1 MERLQENQNRES
13 SSTLEGIKKN
23 YQFYTTVSCGVFVWS
38 MVLSIAFSFKTNEWS
53 FGVILML
60 FLNLILAVLS
70 IISLVAMYREL
81 SRLHEKEQT
90 IKKICEDFTN
100 ETQKRINNLEDKCKD
115 FANETQTRINNLEDK
130 CKTIEEKCKDFAN
143 ETQKRINNLED
154 KCKTIE
160 EKCKD
165 FANETQT
172 RIKGLE
178 EELKKTDDE

>member
-90 IKKICEDFTN
+90 IKKICEDFT
-100 ETQKRINNLEDKCKD
+100 D
-115 FANETQTRINNLEDK
+115 
-130 CKTIEEKCKDFAN
+130 

-165 FANETQT
+165 FANKTQT

-178 EELKKTDDE
+178 EELKKLTMNDNPSQEG